1 MSMLWLKS
9 KMPQIFTKIPSVN
22 AIAVNALPK
31 NSQVIRISRLAP
43 SARIALISL
52 VLGLVPVLNGGLLT
66 TAAVAQD
73 EMMSVQQDEM
83 MGAQDEMMGEMAEA
97 PVQDR
102 PAATPEQVAFFESKI
117 RPILLTNCYS
127 CHSQQSGRS
136 EGGLDVDSAAAL
148 LNGGES
154 GPAIDLENFESGLL
168 WKAINYDGLQM
179 PPQDPLPPHVIEDFK
194 VWLSQG
200 APDPRVTNVVRGA
213 YRVTPEAIEKGREF
227 WSLQPL
233 PQSSAAIV
241 SQVVQPHVSGLQ
253 ATKPIDQFVELQ
265 RTQQGVSTPP
275 TADSYTI
282 FRRLCFDLLG
292 VPPTAEQVDWFQS
305 QWAQDPE
312 TAMSTAVDYMLASPK
327 FGERWGRHWLDI
339 VRYAESTGREVNM
352 PYPQA
357 WRYRDYV
364 IDSFNNDKPYDR
376 FLKEQLVGDL
386 LPSRTREQKQ
396 EQLIATGFLALGPKT
411 LNERNQRQ
419 FEADLIDEQID
430 VTTRAFLG
438 ISVACARCHDH
449 KFEAITQE
457 DYYALAG
464 IFGNMT
470 TQFGGVNSQR
480 NRHATKLIEL
490 PLADEQPA
498 MPALQPDQLAAMKET
513 IAELN
518 GELRDL
524 RRSVAQ
530 ARRPNRNRPGNSNSG
545 NSSNNSNGNPAGMD
559 QQQRQQMVVRLTAQL
574 GTLQGLVD
582 CYDDDGKPRT
592 LCMGVQPKSRAIDA
606 RLLERGEVNQ
616 PGDTIPRGFVKLL
629 DKSPPRIKQDS
640 SGRMEFA
647 NWVASEDNPLT
658 ARVMANRVWQ
668 HLFGEGIVR
677 TPEDFGVTGSRPT
690 HPELLDYLAVRL
702 IENQW
707 SLKSLIKEIALSDAY
722 RMGWQVDAIARDKDP
737 ENLYLW
743 RSHPQRIQAE
753 ALRDALLCVGGTL
766 ELDRPNGSLVAQA
779 GPLEIGRG
787 QQLSQLLIRGAMART
802 PMNDSP
808 DMAAEQRQSSDSG
821 KMMSESSNQETM
833 DNETRANRPR
843 RDIGPLM
850 STDNPFRRRELAN
863 ANSAAI
869 NESSVNRSF
878 EYRSVYLPVVRDL
891 LPRSM
896 ELFDAAEPSMVI
908 GAREQSNTAPQALF
922 MMNNELVRQQ
932 AVALAERTL
941 EKTGGSS
948 QAIEYVFKTAF
959 SRPPVAAEIGQS
971 QQFLAEMT
979 NEFMVAARARDA
991 ERSVEQER
999 RQRREARNRLAQR
1012 GRNNAAN
1019 DRSATDTTDTEAKT
1033 EAPVVVTPEVQRQV
1047 MIAFCHAILATAEF
1061 RYRN

>member
-1 MSMLWLKS
+1 MSRLWLKLRLL
-9 KMPQIFTKIPSVN
+9 QVFTFNSFGLRIVPM
-22 AIAVNALPK
+22 ALALT
-31 NSQVIRISRLAP
+31 LACGM
-43 SARIALISL
+43 L
-52 VLGLVPVLNGGLLT
+52 V
-66 TAAVAQD
+66 AEAVAQD
-73 EMMSVQQDEM
+73 EMMSEQ
-83 MGAQDEMMGEMAEA
+83 QDEMMGEMAES

-102 PAATPEQVAFFESKI
+102 PQATPEQVAFFESKI
-117 RPILLTNCYS
+117 RPVLVTNCYS

-154 GPAIDLENFESGLL
+154 GPAIDLADFEAGLL

-233 PQSSAAIV
+233 PESSAAIV
-241 SQVVQPHVSGLQ
+241 SQVVQPHASGLQ

-265 RTQQGVSTPP
+265 RAQQGVSTPP

-292 VPPTAEQVDWFQS
+292 VPPTAEQVDWFQGL
-305 QWAQDPE
+305 WAQDPE
-312 TAMSTAVDYMLASPK
+312 AAMSTAVDYMLASPK

-386 LPSRTREQKQ
+386 LPSQTRVQKQ
-396 EQLIATGFLALGPKT
+396 EQLIATGFLAMGPKT

-430 VTTRAFLG
+430 VTTRAILG

-470 TQFGGVNSQR
+470 TQFGGANSQR
-480 NRHATKLIEL
+480 NRHVSGLIDL

-498 MPALQPDQLAAMKET
+498 MPALKPNQLAAMNEN

-518 GELRDL
+518 SEIREL
-524 RRSVAQ
+524 RRSAVQ
-530 ARRPNRNRPGNSNSG
+530 SRRPNRNRPGNGNSG
-545 NSSNNSNGNPAGMD
+545 NNTAGGNPNQTGME
-559 QQQRQQMVVRLTAQL
+559 QQQRQQALQRLTSQV
-574 GTLQGLVD
+574 GSLQGLVD
-582 CYDDDGKPRT
+582 CYDKDGKPLT
-592 LCMGVQPKSRAIDA
+592 LCMGVQPKPRSTDT

-616 PGDTIPRGFVKLL
+616 PGATIPRGFVKLL
-629 DKSPPRIKQDS
+629 DKSPPKIKRDS

-647 NWVASEDNPLT
+647 NWVANAENPLT

-668 HLFGEGIVR
+668 HLVGEGIVR
-677 TPEDFGVTGSRPT
+677 TPEDFGITGSRPS
-690 HPELLDYLAVRL
+690 HPELLDYLALRL
-702 IENQW
+702 IENKW
-707 SLKSLIKEIALSDAY
+707 SIKSLIKEIALSDAY
-722 RMGWQVDAIARDKDP
+722 RIGWQVDAIARDKDP
-737 ENLYLW
+737 ENQYLW
-743 RSHPQRIQAE
+743 RSHPKRIQSE
-753 ALRDALLCVGGTL
+753 ALRDSLLWVGGSL
-766 ELDRPNGSLVAQA
+766 ELDRPHGSLVAQA
-779 GPLEIGRG
+779 GPLELGRG
-787 QQLSQLLIRGAMART
+787 QQLTQLLVRAATARSR
-802 PMNDSP
+802 MDSASG
-808 DMAAEQRQSSDSG
+808 DELMSDSANKENG
-821 KMMSESSNQETM
+821 PKKADDNPLRRRDPANM
-833 DNETRANRPR
+833 DVVTLNET
-843 RDIGPLM
+843 
-850 STDNPFRRRELAN
+850 
-863 ANSAAI
+863 
-869 NESSVNRSF
+869 SVNRSF
-878 EYRSVYLPVVRDL
+878 DYRSIYLPVVRDL

-908 GAREQSNTAPQALF
+908 GVREQSNTAPQALF

-932 AVALAERTL
+932 AIALAERTL

-948 QAIEYVFKTAF
+948 QAIDYVFKTAF
-959 SRPPVAAEIGQS
+959 SRPPAPDEVGQCEA
-971 QQFLAEMT
+971 FIAEMT
-979 NEFMVAARARDA
+979 TEFGAAARAREA
-991 ERSVEQER
+991 ERAAERAAEQER
-999 RQRREARNRLAQR
+999 RRGRDARNRRAQR
-1012 GRNNAAN
+1012 GRNNSNEQAPAE
-1019 DRSATDTTDTEAKT
+1019 AETETQTSPAST
-1033 EAPVVVTPEVQRQV
+1033 EISPELQRQV

>member
-1 MSMLWLKS
+1 M
-9 KMPQIFTKIPSVN
+9 TV
-22 AIAVNALPK
+22 
-31 NSQVIRISRLAP
+31 
-43 SARIALISL
+43 LI
-52 VLGLVPVLNGGLLT
+52 LGCGLLGGSI
-66 TAAVAQD
+66 VAQD
-73 EMMSVQQDEM
+73 DM
-83 MGAQDEMMGEMAEA
+83 MAEQQEGVSSDMDEAA
-97 PVQDR
+97 PPDQ
-102 PAATPEQVAFFESKI
+102 PKITPEQAAFFESKI
-117 RPILLTNCYS
+117 RPVLVTNCYS

-154 GPAIDLENFESGLL
+154 GPAIDVADFEAGLL

-179 PPQDPLPPHVIEDFK
+179 PPQDPLPPHVIEDFRI
-194 VWLSQG
+194 WLSQG

-233 PQSSAAIV
+233 PAASSEVVAK
-241 SQVVQPHVSGLQ
+241 VVQTHAADLQ

-265 RTQQGVSTPP
+265 RHLQGVSTPP

-292 VPPTAEQVDWFQS
+292 VPPTAEQVDWFQGL
-305 QWAQDPE
+305 WAQDPE
-312 TAMSTAVDYMLASPK
+312 AAMSTAIDFMLASPK

-352 PYPQA
+352 PYTQA

-386 LPSRTREQKQ
+386 LPARNREQKQ
-396 EQLIATGFLALGPKT
+396 EQLIATGLLAMGPKT

-419 FEADLIDEQID
+419 FEADVIDEQID

-464 IFGNMT
+464 IFANAVT
-470 TQFGGVNSQR
+470 HFGGANSQR
-480 NRHATKLIEL
+480 NRYVSKLIDL
-490 PLADEQPA
+490 PIPDSQPA
-498 MPALQPDQLAAMKET
+498 MAPMKPERIAAMQES
-513 IAELN
+513 ISQLN
-518 GELRDL
+518 EELREV
-524 RRSVAQ
+524 RRSLVQDRRAN
-530 ARRPNRNRPGNSNSG
+530 RRPGSG
-545 NSSNNSNGNPAGMD
+545 NNATGNNGNAANGME
-559 QQQRQQMVVRLTAQL
+559 QQQRQQMVQRLTAQI
-574 GTLQGLVD
+574 GSLQGILD
-582 CYDDDGKPRT
+582 CYDSEGKPRSQ
-592 LCMGVQPKSRAIDA
+592 CMGVQPKPRPSDV

-616 PGDTIPRGFVKLL
+616 PGATIPRGFVKLL
-629 DKSPPRIKQDS
+629 DKSPPKIRRDS

-647 NWVASEDNPLT
+647 NWVANSENPLT

-668 HLFGEGIVR
+668 HLIGEGIVR

-690 HPELLDYLAVRL
+690 HPELLDYLALRL
-702 IENQW
+702 IENKW
-707 SLKSLIKEIALSDAY
+707 SIKSLIKEIALSDAY
-722 RMGWQVDAIARDKDP
+722 RMGWQVDSLASDKDP

-753 ALRDALLCVGGTL
+753 ALRDTLLWVGGS
-766 ELDRPNGSLVAQA
+766 LDVERPTGSLVAQA
-779 GPLEIGRG
+779 GPVEVGRG
-787 QQLSQLLIRGAMART
+787 QQLAQLLIR
-802 PMNDSP
+802 
-808 DMAAEQRQSSDSG
+808 AATSRSSMESSNSDE
-821 KMMSESSNQETM
+821 MMSESEKPS
-833 DNETRANRPR
+833 DNADVRPNRNLR
-843 RDIGPLM
+843 NEGPLM
-850 STDNPFRRRELAN
+850 ADDNPFRRRDMAAL
-863 ANSAAI
+863 NSVSI
-869 NESSVNRSF
+869 NETSVNRSF
-878 EYRSVYLPVVRDL
+878 DYRSIYLPVVREL
-891 LPRSM
+891 LPRSL

-908 GAREQSNTAPQALF
+908 GVREQSNTAPQALF

-948 QAIEYVFKTAF
+948 QAIDYVFKTAF
-959 SRPPVAAEIGQS
+959 SRPAAPDEIRHCEA
-971 QQFLAEMT
+971 FIADMT
-979 NEFMVAARARDA
+979 EEFGAAARAREA
-991 ERSVEQER
+991 ERATEQER
-999 RQRREARNRLAQR
+999 RQRRDARNRRAQR
-1012 GRNNAAN
+1012 GRDN
-1019 DRSATDTTDTEAKT
+1019 STETAPNQT
-1033 EAPVVVTPEVQRQV
+1033 ERQSNPTSTEISPELQRQV

>member
-1 MSMLWLKS
+1 MSMHRLKS
-9 KMPQIFTKIPSVN
+9 RLPQIFTELFSVSSDSVISFSWN
-22 AIAVNALPK
+22 AFGLRFAPLALALTMGV
-31 NSQVIRISRLAP
+31 STLA
-43 SARIALISL
+43 
-52 VLGLVPVLNGGLLT
+52 

-73 EMMSVQQDEM
+73 EMMSEQQDEM
-83 MGAQDEMMGEMAEA
+83 MSEMADSPPKERP
-97 PVQDR
+97 PVT
-102 PAATPEQVAFFESKI
+102 AEQAAFFESKI
-117 RPILLTNCYS
+117 RPVLVTNCYS

-136 EGGLDVDSAAAL
+136 EGGLDVDSAAAM

-154 GPAIDLENFESGLL
+154 GPAIDLEDFESGLL
-168 WKAINYDGLQM
+168 WKAINYDGLEM

-233 PQSSAAIV
+233 PESSVAILTK
-241 SQVVQPHVSGLQ
+241 VVQPHASGLQ
-253 ATKPIDQFVELQ
+253 ASKPIDQFVELQ
-265 RTQQGVSTPP
+265 REQQGVSTPP
-275 TADSYTI
+275 TADSYTV

-292 VPPTAEQVDWFQS
+292 VPPTAEQVDWFQGL
-305 QWAQDPE
+305 WAQDPE
-312 TAMSTAVDYMLASPK
+312 AAMSTAVDYMLASPK

-386 LPSRTREQKQ
+386 LPSQTRAQKQ
-396 EQLIATGFLALGPKT
+396 EQLIATGYLAMGPKT
-411 LNERNQRQ
+411 LNERNPRQ

-464 IFGNMT
+464 IFGNMA

-480 NRHATKLIEL
+480 TRHTTNLIEL

-498 MPALQPDQLAAMKET
+498 MPALKPQQLAAMNER
-513 IAELN
+513 ISELN
-518 GELRDL
+518 SEIRELR
-524 RRSVAQ
+524 REFAQ
-530 ARRPNRNRPGNSNSG
+530 SRRPNRNRPGNGNSG
-545 NSSNNSNGNPAGMD
+545 GNNTAGGNSNQTGME
-559 QQQRQQMVVRLTAQL
+559 QQQRQQTLQRLNAQV
-574 GTLQGLVD
+574 GSLQGLVD
-582 CYDDDGKPRT
+582 CYDKDGNPRT
-592 LCMGVQPKSRAIDA
+592 LCMGVQPKPRSTDA

-616 PGDTIPRGFVKLL
+616 PGATIPRGFVSLL
-629 DKSPPRIKQDS
+629 DKSPPKIKRDS

-647 NWVASEDNPLT
+647 NWVANAENPLT

-668 HLFGEGIVR
+668 HLIGEGIVR
-677 TPEDFGVTGSRPT
+677 TPEDFGVTGSRPS
-690 HPELLDYLAVRL
+690 HPELLDYLALRL
-702 IENQW
+702 IENKW
-707 SLKSLIKEIALSDAY
+707 SIKSLIKEIALSDAY
-722 RMGWQVDAIARDKDP
+722 RIGWQVDAIARDKDP

-743 RSHPQRIQAE
+743 RSHPQRIQSE
-753 ALRDALLCVGGTL
+753 SLRDSLLWVGGTL
-766 ELDRPNGSLVAQA
+766 ELERPHGSLVAQA
-779 GPLEIGRG
+779 GPLELGRG
-787 QQLSQLLIRGAMART
+787 QQLTQLLVRAAMAR
-802 PMNDSP
+802 PQMD
-808 DMAAEQRQSSDSG
+808 AAEGDEMMSDSMNKDG
-821 KMMSESSNQETM
+821 SN
-833 DNETRANRPR
+833 DARPARPNRENS
-843 RDIGPLM
+843 PLM
-850 STDNPFRRRELAN
+850 TDDNPFRRRDLAN
-863 ANSAAI
+863 ANVVAI
-869 NESSVNRSF
+869 NEATVNRSF
-878 EYRSVYLPVVRDL
+878 DYRSVYLPVVRDL

-908 GAREQSNTAPQALF
+908 GVREQSNTAPQALF

-948 QAIEYVFKTAF
+948 QAIDYVFKTAF
-959 SRPPVAAEIGQS
+959 SRPPAPDEVVQCTAFI
-971 QQFLAEMT
+971 AEMT
-979 NEFMVAARARDA
+979 DEFGAAARARDA
-991 ERSVEQER
+991 ERAAEQER
-999 RQRREARNRLAQR
+999 RQRRDARNRRAQR
-1012 GRNNAAN
+1012 ERSNANEATPAEAQTQAN
-1019 DRSATDTTDTEAKT
+1019 PASTEIS
-1033 EAPVVVTPEVQRQV
+1033 PELQRQV

>member
-1 MSMLWLKS
+1 MSQNRFTLRFLHGTAVLLRLSGWRRGLGSVAAVLWLS
-9 KMPQIFTKIPSVN
+9 CGWIGS
-22 AIAVNALPK
+22 
-31 NSQVIRISRLAP
+31 
-43 SARIALISL
+43 SA
-52 VLGLVPVLNGGLLT
+52 T
-66 TAAVAQD
+66 AQD
-73 EMMSVQQDEM
+73 EMMDAQDEM

-97 PVQDR
+97 TVQDR

-117 RPILLTNCYS
+117 RPVLLTNCYS

-386 LPSRTREQKQ
+386 LPSQTRAQKQ
-396 EQLIATGFLALGPKT
+396 EQLIATGYLAMGPKT

-464 IFGNMT
+464 IFGNMS

-480 NRHATKLIEL
+480 NRHTTELIEL

-498 MPALQPDQLAAMKET
+498 MPALKPEQLAAMNER
-513 IAELN
+513 ISELN
-518 GELRDL
+518 SEIRELR
-524 RRSVAQ
+524 REFAQ
-530 ARRPNRNRPGNSNSG
+530 SRRPNRNRPGNGNSAGNNNAGG
-545 NSSNNSNGNPAGMD
+545 NSSQAGME
-559 QQQRQQMVVRLTAQL
+559 QQQRQQALQRLTAQV
-574 GTLQGLVD
+574 GSLQGLVE
-582 CYDDDGKPRT
+582 CYDKDGNPRT
-592 LCMGVQPKSRAIDA
+592 LCMGVQPKPRSTDA

-616 PGDTIPRGFVKLL
+616 PGAIIPRGFVTLL
-629 DKSPPRIKQDS
+629 DKSPPKIKRDS

-647 NWVASEDNPLT
+647 NWVANADNPLT
-658 ARVMANRVWQ
+658 ARVMVNRVWQ
-668 HLFGEGIVR
+668 HLIGEGIVR
-677 TPEDFGVTGSRPT
+677 TPEDFGVTGGRPS
-690 HPELLDYLAVRL
+690 HPELLDYLALRL
-702 IENQW
+702 IENKW
-707 SLKSLIKEIALSDAY
+707 SIKSLIKEIALSDAY
-722 RMGWQVDAIARDKDP
+722 RIGWQVDAMARDKDP

-743 RSHPQRIQAE
+743 RSHPQRIQSE
-753 ALRDALLCVGGTL
+753 SLRDSLLWVGGTL
-766 ELDRPNGSLVAQA
+766 DLDRPHGSLVAQA
-779 GPLEIGRG
+779 GPLELGRG
-787 QQLSQLLIRGAMART
+787 QQLTQLLVRAAMARSR
-802 PMNDSP
+802 MDS
-808 DMAAEQRQSSDSG
+808 ASDDE
-821 KMMSESSNQETM
+821 MMSESANPDASREARPGRPVR
-833 DNETRANRPR
+833 ENRP
-843 RDIGPLM
+843 LM
-850 STDNPFRRRELAN
+850 ANDNPFRRPD
-863 ANSAAI
+863 AAAMNQVTL
-869 NESSVNRSF
+869 NEASVNRSF
-878 EYRSVYLPVVRDL
+878 DYRSVYLPVVRDL

-908 GAREQSNTAPQALF
+908 GVREQSNTAPQALF

-948 QAIEYVFKTAF
+948 QAIDYVFKTAF
-959 SRPPVAAEIGQS
+959 SRPPAPDEVGQC
-971 QQFLAEMT
+971 QAFIAQMT
-979 NEFMVAARARDA
+979 DEFGAAARAREA
-991 ERSVEQER
+991 ERAAEQER
-999 RQRREARNRLAQR
+999 RQRRDARNRRAQR
-1012 GRNNAAN
+1012 GQNNSSGPAPA
-1019 DRSATDTTDTEAKT
+1019 EAKT
-1033 EAPVVVTPEVQRQV
+1033 SASPASAEISPELQRQV

>member
-9 KMPQIFTKIPSVN
+9 KLPQIFTNEPSVN
-22 AIAVNALPK
+22 AIAVNVLPK
-31 NSQVIRISRLAP
+31 NSQVVRISRSAQSAWIVRISWVLA
-43 SARIALISL
+43 
-52 VLGLVPVLNGGLLT
+52 LVPVLDGGFLT

-73 EMMSVQQDEM
+73 EMMS
-83 MGAQDEMMGEMAEA
+83 EMADAA
-97 PVQDR
+97 PAQER

-117 RPILLTNCYS
+117 RPVLVTNCYS

-154 GPAIDLENFESGLL
+154 GPAIDLADFEAGLL

-179 PPQDPLPPHVIEDFK
+179 PPQNPLPPHVIEDFK

-227 WSLQPL
+227 WSLQRL
-233 PQSSAAIV
+233 PKASAEVIERV
-241 SQVVQPHVSGLQ
+241 IQPQAADLQ
-253 ATKPIDQFVELQ
+253 ATKLIDQFVELQ
-265 RTQQGVSTPP
+265 RQQQGVSTPP

-292 VPPTAEQVDWFQS
+292 VPPTAEQVDWFQGL
-305 QWAQDPE
+305 WAQDPD
-312 TAMSTAVDYMLASPK
+312 TAVATAVDYMLASPK

-386 LPSRTREQKQ
+386 LPSQTRQQKQ

-419 FEADLIDEQID
+419 FEADVIDEQID

-457 DYYALAG
+457 DYYAMAG

-470 TQFGGVNSQR
+470 TQFGGANSQR
-480 NRHATKLIEL
+480 NRHVSGLIDL
-490 PLADEQPA
+490 PLADSQPA
-498 MPALQPDQLAAMKET
+498 MAALKPEQIESLQASISELN
-513 IAELN
+513 AELR
-518 GELRDL
+518 EL
-524 RRSVAQ
+524 RRSAVQ
-530 ARRPNRNRPGNSNSG
+530 ERRPNRNRPGNGG
-545 NSSNNSNGNPAGMD
+545 NSSGSSGSTPPTAMD
-559 QQQRQQMVVRLTAQL
+559 QQQRQQMVQRLTTQI
-574 GTLQGLVD
+574 GSLQGVLN
-582 CYDDDGKPRT
+582 CYEKDGTPRT
-592 LCMGVQPKSRAIDA
+592 QCMGVQAKPRSTDV

-616 PGDTIPRGFVKLL
+616 PGATIPRGLVKLL
-629 DKSPPRIKQDS
+629 DKSPPKIKRDS
-640 SGRMEFA
+640 SGRMELA
-647 NWVASEDNPLT
+647 NWIANEQNPLT

-668 HLFGEGIVR
+668 HLIGEGIVR

-702 IENQW
+702 IEQNW
-707 SLKSLIKEIALSDAY
+707 SIKALIREIATSDVY
-722 RMGWQVDAIARDKDP
+722 RMGWQVDSLAREKDP
-737 ENLYLW
+737 ENNYLW
-743 RSHPQRIQAE
+743 RSHPQRLQAE
-753 ALRDALLCVGGTL
+753 ALRDTLLWVGGSLDL
-766 ELDRPNGSLVAQA
+766 ERPVGSLVAQA
-779 GPLEIGRG
+779 GPLELGRG
-787 QQLSQLLIRGAMART
+787 QQLAQLLVRT
-802 PMNDSP
+802 AASRSSMESTDSS
-808 DMAAEQRQSSDSG
+808 E
-821 KMMSESSNQETM
+821 MMSESSNPRTNDNSRPARNLRGETPM
-833 DNETRANRPR
+833 LANE
-843 RDIGPLM
+843 
-850 STDNPFRRRELAN
+850 NPFRRREMATI
-863 ANSAAI
+863 NSVSI
-869 NESSVNRSF
+869 NETTVNRSF
-878 EYRSVYLPVVRDL
+878 DYRSVYMPVVRDL
-891 LPRSM
+891 LPRSL

-908 GAREQSNTAPQALF
+908 GVREQSNTAPQALF

-932 AVALAERTL
+932 AVALAEHTL
-941 EKTGGSS
+941 ENMGGSS
-948 QAIEYVFKTAF
+948 QAIDYVFKTAF
-959 SRPPVAAEIGQS
+959 SRPPAPEEVGQC
-971 QQFLAEMT
+971 QAFLAEMT
-979 NEFMVAARARDA
+979 DEFGAAARARET
-991 ERSVEQER
+991 ERAAEQER
-999 RQRREARNRLAQR
+999 RQRREARNRRAQR
-1012 GRNNAAN
+1012 GRNNAA
-1019 DRSATDTTDTEAKT
+1019 DRSSTDATEATSATDTEAKT
-1033 EAPVVVTPEVQRQV
+1033 EATAEVTPEVQRQV

>member
-1 MSMLWLKS
+1 MSRLWLKLRLL
-9 KMPQIFTKIPSVN
+9 QVFTFNSFGLRIVPM
-22 AIAVNALPK
+22 ALALT
-31 NSQVIRISRLAP
+31 LACGM
-43 SARIALISL
+43 L
-52 VLGLVPVLNGGLLT
+52 V
-66 TAAVAQD
+66 AEAVAQD
-73 EMMSVQQDEM
+73 EMMSEQQDERM
-83 MGAQDEMMGEMAEA
+83 SEMADAA
-97 PVQDR
+97 PAQER
-102 PAATPEQVAFFESKI
+102 PPVTPEQAAFFESKI
-117 RPILLTNCYS
+117 RPVLVTNCYS

-154 GPAIDLENFESGLL
+154 GPAIDLADFEAGLL

-179 PPQDPLPPHVIEDFK
+179 PPQNPLPPHVIEDFM

-227 WSLQPL
+227 WSLQRL
-233 PQSSAAIV
+233 PKASAEVIERV
-241 SQVVQPHVSGLQ
+241 IQPQAADLQ

-265 RTQQGVSTPP
+265 RQQHGVSAPP

-292 VPPTAEQVDWFQS
+292 VPPTAEQVDWFQGL
-305 QWAQDPE
+305 WAQDPD
-312 TAMSTAVDYMLASPK
+312 TAVATAVDYMLASPK

-376 FLKEQLVGDL
+376 FLKEQVVGDL
-386 LPSRTREQKQ
+386 LPSKTRQQKQ

-419 FEADLIDEQID
+419 FEADVIDEQID

-457 DYYALAG
+457 DYYAMAG
-464 IFGNMT
+464 IFSNMST
-470 TQFGGVNSQR
+470 HFGGVTGQR
-480 NRHATKLIEL
+480 NRYVSKLIDL

-498 MPALQPDQLAAMKET
+498 MSVLKPEQIQSLKDS

-518 GELRDL
+518 GELREL
-524 RRSVAQ
+524 RRSAVQ
-530 ARRPNRNRPGNSNSG
+530 DRRPNRNRPGNANNARGNGSNTA
-545 NSSNNSNGNPAGMD
+545 PTAME
-559 QQQRQQMVVRLTAQL
+559 QQQRQQMVQRLTAQV
-574 GTLQGLVD
+574 GSLQGVLD
-582 CYDDDGKPRT
+582 CYDKDGVPRT
-592 LCMGVQPKSRAIDA
+592 QCMGVQAKPRATDV

-616 PGDTIPRGFVKLL
+616 PGATVPRGFVKLL
-629 DKSPPRIKQDS
+629 DQSPPKIKRDS

-647 NWVASEDNPLT
+647 NWVANRDNPLT

-668 HLFGEGIVR
+668 HLIGEGIVR
-677 TPEDFGVTGSRPT
+677 TPEDFGVTGSRPS
-690 HPELLDYLAVRL
+690 HPELLDYLALRL

-707 SLKSLIKEIALSDAY
+707 SLKALIKEIAVSDTY

-737 ENLYLW
+737 ENQYLW

-753 ALRDALLCVGGTL
+753 ALRDTLLWVGGSL
-766 ELDRPNGSLVAQA
+766 EVQRPNGSLVAQA

-787 QQLSQLLIRGAMART
+787 QQLAQLLVRSAM
-802 PMNDSP
+802 SP
-808 DMAAEQRQSSDSG
+808 SSMSPSSMESSDAG
-821 KMMSESSNQETM
+821 EMMSESRRPSAGGESRPARNSGGET
-833 DNETRANRPR
+833 
-843 RDIGPLM
+843 PLM
-850 STDNPFRRRELAN
+850 ANENPFRRREMAAFN
-863 ANSAAI
+863 TVAI
-869 NESSVNRSF
+869 NETTVNRSF
-878 EYRSVYLPVVRDL
+878 DYRSVYLPLVRDL
-891 LPRSM
+891 LPRSL

-908 GAREQSNTAPQALF
+908 GVREQSNTAPQALF

-941 EKTGGSS
+941 EQTGGSS
-948 QAIEYVFKTAF
+948 QAIDYVFKTAF
-959 SRPPVAAEIGQS
+959 SRPPVAEEIGQC
-971 QQFLAEMT
+971 QAFIAEMT
-979 NEFMVAARARDA
+979 DEFGAAARARET
-991 ERSVEQER
+991 ERAAEQER
-999 RQRREARNRLAQR
+999 RQRRDARNRRAQR
-1012 GRNNAAN
+1012 GRNNAD
-1019 DRSATDTTDTEAKT
+1019 DRSSTDATDATDATDTEAKT
-1033 EAPVVVTPEVQRQV
+1033 EAPAEVTPEVQRQV